1 MSYDLY
7 FAARGGR
14 SAISEEEFI
23 SYFERRGHYQ
33 SDTQA
38 CYENE
43 DTGVHFWFNYGAE
56 ESDEFRGL
64 AMDMIRDVE
73 FFSSGN

>member
-23 SYFERRGHYQ
+23 ASLKRILHPQGT
-33 SDTQA
+33 S
-38 CYENE
+38 
-43 DTGVHFWFNYGAE
+43 W
-56 ESDEFRGL
+56 
-64 AMDMIRDVE
+64 
-73 FFSSGN
+73 